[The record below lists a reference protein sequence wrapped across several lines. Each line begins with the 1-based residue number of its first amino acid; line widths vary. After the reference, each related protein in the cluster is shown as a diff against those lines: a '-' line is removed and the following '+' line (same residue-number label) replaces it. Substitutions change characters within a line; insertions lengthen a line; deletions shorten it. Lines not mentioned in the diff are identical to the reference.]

1 VTADVFHVLIAA
13 HGPAHGQLGVIDM
26 PDLIGVKTRPLACLA
41 RPHDRL
47 RICARKYLDFLS
59 SAMERTQQRRALA
72 GLDDH
77 MLRDIGI
84 TRNEAMQ
91 ECAMPFWR

>member
-1 VTADVFHVLIAA
+1 
-13 HGPAHGQLGVIDM
+13 M
-26 PDLIGVKTRPLACLA
+26 PELIGVKTRPLASLA

-47 RICARKYLDFLS
+47 RVCARKCRGFLS
-59 SAMERTQQRRALA
+59 RAMGRTPPRRALG

-77 MLRDIGI
+77 KQEDLGI
-84 TRNEAMQ
+84 TRSEAVQ

>member
-1 VTADVFHVLIAA
+1 M
-13 HGPAHGQLGVIDM
+13 GVIDM
-26 PDLIGVKTRPLACLA
+26 PELIGVKTRPLASLA

-47 RICARKYLDFLS
+47 RICARKCLGFLS
-59 SAMERTQQRRALA
+59 RAMERARQRRALA

-77 MLRDIGI
+77 MLKDIGI
-84 TRNEAMQ
+84 TRSEAVQ

>member
-1 VTADVFHVLIAA
+1 MGVT
-13 HGPAHGQLGVIDM
+13 DM
-26 PDLIGVKTRPLACLA
+26 SDLIGAKARPLASLA
-41 RPHDRL
+41 RPHDRF
-47 RICARKYLDFLS
+47 RICARKCLDFLS
-59 SAMERTQQRRALA
+59 IAMERTRQRRALA

-77 MLRDIGI
+77 MLKDIGL

>member
-1 VTADVFHVLIAA
+1 M
-13 HGPAHGQLGVIDM
+13 GVIDM
-26 PDLIGVKTRPLACLA
+26 PDLIGVKATPLASLV

-47 RICARKYLDFLS
+47 RIYARQCLDFLS
-59 SAMERTQQRRALA
+59 SAMERSRQRRALA

-77 MLRDIGI
+77 MLKDIGL
-84 TRNEAMQ
+84 TRSEAAQ